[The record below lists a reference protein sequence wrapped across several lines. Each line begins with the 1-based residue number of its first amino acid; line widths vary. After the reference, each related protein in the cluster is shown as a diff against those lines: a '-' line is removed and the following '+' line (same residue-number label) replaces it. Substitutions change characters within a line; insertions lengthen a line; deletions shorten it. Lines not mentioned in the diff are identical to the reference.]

1 MTPTVLQTFIYPVKS
16 LAGIACDSLYLSDR
30 GARGDR
36 RWMLVDSQGRFIS
49 QREWPRLCLLRVAQ
63 MDEGF
68 EIVGLNGDSVH
79 IPLGITSGTSSTVT
93 IWSDEVSAIEAED
106 MVNLFFSREIGMTC
120 KLVYMPDETHR
131 FADSAYA
138 GEGKLTAFS
147 DGFPL
152 LLIGSASLHELN
164 KRIQEV
170 GQSEIGWDR
179 FRPNIVVSTD
189 VPHAEDSWAEFSI
202 GEVEA
207 QGVKLC
213 SRCVMTTIDQSSG
226 VHGKE
231 PLRTLSKYRT
241 MTGKVMFGQNIIAQ
255 QGTIRVGDNVSV
267 KRIAFP
273 PNAEF

>member
-16 LAGIACDSLYLSDR
+16 LAGIACDSLDLTDR
-30 GARGDR
+30 GARFDR

-49 QREWPRLCLLRVAQ
+49 QREWSRLCLFRVAQ
-63 MDEGF
+63 IDEGF
-68 EIVGLNGDSVH
+68 QIVGLNGDSIK
-79 IPLGITSGTSSTVT
+79 IPLAIAAGTSSTVT
-93 IWSDEVSAIEAED
+93 IWSDEVSAIQAENK
-106 MVNLFFSREIGMTC
+106 VNLFFSREIGITC
-120 KLVYMPDETHR
+120 RLVYMPDDSHR
-131 FADSAYA
+131 FADITYA
-138 GEGKLTAFS
+138 GTGKLTAFS
-147 DGFPL
+147 DGYPL
-152 LLIGSASLHELN
+152 LLAGTASLHELN

-189 VPHAEDSWAEFSI
+189 VPHVEDTWAEFNI

-226 VHGKE
+226 ILSKE
-231 PLRTLSKYRT
+231 PLRTLAKYRT
-241 MTGKVMFGQNIIAQ
+241 MKGKVMFGQNIIAQ